1 MQDISNEKF
10 VLRIIKY
17 APLIFILIASILT
30 TAYISLDYINT
41 LKKEKEKIENEY
53 IKLNKELIKSDINN
67 IYNYINNKNA
77 QSNELLK
84 QKLKKR

>member
-30 TAYISLDYINT
+30 TAYISLDYINST
-41 LKKEKEKIENEY
+41 FAHKT
-53 IKLNKELIKSDINN
+53 KLLFGM
-67 IYNYINNKNA
+67 NA
-77 QSNELLK
+77 
-84 QKLKKR
+84 

>member
-41 LKKEKEKIENEY
+41 LEPLADYKKQPVI
-53 IKLNKELIKSDINN
+53 
-67 IYNYINNKNA
+67 
-77 QSNELLK
+77 
-84 QKLKKR
+84 